1 MSHNEVL
8 LGQVN
13 PSHNRCLGKKEGIWS
28 GGDTWEKAKDAGD
41 RGQCG
46 VSGQQGT
53 HRLSCDHTWLE
64 EARRGSLARETWGE
78 AGLAY
83 ACISDA
89 WPRELW
95 EEAGIV

>member
-13 PSHNRCLGKKEGIWS
+13 PSHNRCLGKKKEFGL
-28 GGDTWEKAKDAGD
+28 E
-41 RGQCG
+41 
-46 VSGQQGT
+46 GT
-53 HRLSCDHTWLE
+53 HGRRPRMLETEVSVACLGNKGPIGSAATTRGWRKQGGAPWL
-64 EARRGSLARETWGE
+64 ETWGE